1 MKKIKYLI
9 MTLMIIA
16 LITSIIVVAQPD
28 FRAVEVNKAQAP
40 VTVTIPTHAIEVAP
54 GVFDLGKSVDKD
66 GRPVRGFAFID
77 YRKEFHHRDW
87 HNGGPG
93 GPGGN
98 GGSTCFE
105 FLAKGAKWKTTED
118 YVLDSTNSNGL
129 SDSFVAS
136 KTALGIEEWDSQ
148 VDFDIFGSRDTTSS
162 VDGADT
168 SSPDNKNEIMF
179 GNLDS
184 ENAIA
189 VTIVWGVFIGP
200 PSQRRLVEWD
210 MVFNDAS
217 FTFGDADSDPS
228 VFDYQNIFTHE
239 IGHAVGMAHPGDT
252 CTEETMFRFA
262 GEGETKKRDLNSGD
276 INGVNELY
284 S

>member
-9 MTLMIIA
+9 MALMIMA
-16 LITSIIVVAQPD
+16 LITSIIVIAQPD
-28 FRAVEVNKAQAP
+28 FRAIEVNKAQAP
-40 VTVTIPTHAIEVAP
+40 VTVTIPAHAIEVAP
-54 GVFDLGKSVDKD
+54 GVFDLGIVEHNGKQVQ
-66 GRPVRGFAFID
+66 GFAFID
-77 YRKEFHHRDW
+77 YRKGFHHRDG

-93 GPGGN
+93 GPGG
-98 GGSTCFE
+98 GGDKCFAH
-105 FLAKGAKWKTTED
+105 LAKGAQWKTTED

-148 VDFDIFGSRDTTSS
+148 VGFDIFGSRDTTSS

-168 SSPDNKNEIMF
+168 SSPDDKNEIMF

-189 VTIVWGVFIGP
+189 VTIVWGIFIGP
-200 PSQRRLVEWD
+200 PGQRELVEWD

-262 GEGETKKRDLNSGD
+262 EEGETKKRDLNNGD
-276 INGVNELY
+276 INGVNKLY